1 LVDLNHEGNNIFWL
15 DRRFLTVVVAIL
27 IMPLLVVKSIEKLK
41 FVSLVAILSIASFTT
56 ILIYNFFKNISDNSL
71 PPYDELGVFLP
82 RDFNIFKAL
91 ASFPSAILAF
101 NWHFNMFPIYKG
113 MARVTD

>member
-1 LVDLNHEGNNIFWL
+1 M
-15 DRRFLTVVVAIL
+15 VALL

-41 FVSLVAILSIASFTT
+41 FVSLVAILSIASFTI
-56 ILIYNFFKNISDNSL
+56 ILIYNFFRNVSENTL
-71 PPYDELGVFLP
+71 PPYDELGVWFP
-82 RDFNIFKAL
+82 RDFNLFKAL
-91 ASFPSAILAF
+91 AAFPSAILAF